1 MKYLLNIP
9 NISSKEH
16 NYVNDVLKKNWL
28 STNGKHNTIAQ
39 KKFCKLVKRKYS
51 VTVQSGTAAL
61 HVILKAI
68 NTKSNDKIIIP
79 NFSCSANISSV
90 AMCNATALVVEVE
103 KETLGMNYDFVKKA
117 ILKYKPKALQ
127 LVHIYGC
134 PARDTLKIEKLCKK
148 KNIILIEDGSESLGA
163 KIKKLRVGQFGD
175 ISMFSLR
182 SEKMLGVG
190 EGAIICTDN
199 KKLFEKVLLLC
210 SRNMPFRSNKNP
222 YWKKYIS
229 NGEGYNYLMP
239 HLLSSMLRGQ
249 IERHKEIFKEK
260 IRVAKLY
267 KKIFKNYFNFSQV
280 PPKNFLSI
288 YWLNSVILEKLNT
301 RQVQKVGEKLMKLG
315 IEVRS
320 GFWPLINTKNIKS
333 IYVGK
338 EKISQQ
344 IYNRII
350 VLPSNYMLKEKDIL
364 FIRNQLIKVIKS
376 VKPSI
381 NFDK

>member
-1 MKYLLNIP
+1 MKNC
-9 NISSKEH
+9 
-16 NYVNDVLKKNWL
+16 V
-28 STNGKHNTIAQ
+28 
-39 KKFCKLVKRKYS
+39 
-51 VTVQSGTAAL
+51 
-61 HVILKAI
+61 
-68 NTKSNDKIIIP
+68 
-79 NFSCSANISSV
+79 
-90 AMCNATALVVEVE
+90 
-103 KETLGMNYDFVKKA
+103 
-117 ILKYKPKALQ
+117 
-127 LVHIYGC
+127 
-134 PARDTLKIEKLCKK
+134 KK

-182 SEKMLGVG
+182 SEKLLGVG

-222 YWKKYIS
+222 YWMKYIS

-239 HLLSSMLRGQ
+239 HLLSSVLRGQ

-260 IRVAKLY
+260 IRVARLY
-267 KKIFKNYFNFSQV
+267 KKIFKNYFNFAQI
-280 PPKNFLSI
+280 PPKNFHSI
-288 YWLNSVILEKLNT
+288 FWLNSIILEKLNV

-344 IYNRII
+344 SYNRII
-350 VLPSNYMLKEKDIL
+350 VLPSNYKLKGKDIL

-376 VKPSI
+376 VMPNI